1 MSVQSEADN
10 GLFPETGS
18 DGLPVTSLARE
29 FYTSKI
35 WFDRDIEQ
43 VFSRRWLFA
52 CHISEMPNP
61 GDYITMELGETSIIV
76 ARNKSGEIHAFHNVC
91 RHRGT
96 RLREPGC
103 GNAAVFVCPFHSWSY
118 NLDGG
123 LRAAPHMPDIDKKCY
138 SLKSVWSEV
147 WNGMIFINL
156 MSEQPKP
163 VADYLRNAD
172 ISGHELDRAK
182 VVAVKDYLTKANWK
196 INGETFQE
204 CYHCAVVHGDSLG
217 KLINPITTYTAY
229 EDSGDRTGD
238 EGEVEFMIYSADL
251 EDGQFAPGVKTESMS
266 GQFVS
271 KRLLGSGPE
280 PQPARL
286 ISWFPNFSV
295 GAWPDFA
302 VIVDWIPVSA
312 QETIFRTRWLVHQDA
327 VEGKDYILDEVVELT
342 HLTNIEDKKI
352 VELQQQGV
360 NSPAYIPG
368 PYHQPLEDDAR
379 KYIAHYLAMV
389 KK

>member
-10 GLFPETGS
+10 SIFPETGS

-35 WFDRDIEQ
+35 WFDRDVEQ

-52 CHISEMPNP
+52 CHISEMPKP

-96 RLREPGC
+96 RLREPGR

-123 LRAAPHMPDIDKKCY
+123 LRAAPHMPDIDKACY
-138 SLKSVWSEV
+138 SLKSVWSET

-156 MSEQPKP
+156 LKEQPKP

-238 EGEVEFMIYSADL
+238 DGDVEYLIYSADL
-251 EDGQFAPGVKTESMS
+251 EDGQFAPGIKTESKS

-271 KRLLGSGPE
+271 KRFLGSGPG

-312 QETIFRTRWLVHQDA
+312 TETIFRTRWLVHQDA
-327 VEGKDYILDEVVELT
+327 VEGTDYNLDEVIELT
-342 HLTNIEDKKI
+342 DLTNIEDKKI

-360 NSPAYIPG
+360 NSPAYVPG
-368 PYHQPLEDDAR
+368 PYHKPLEDDAR

-389 KK
+389 KE